1 MPTDVQRFLEEY
13 TDAYLS
19 FYPAFASSLGLHRY
33 DGQVGDLS
41 ASAVA
46 SRVRALEEYARRL
59 AALERARLAPQEE
72 LDLALVERSIR
83 WELYEWTELRDHER
97 SPLFYSS
104 LLDVS
109 NYIKRN
115 YAPLGERVVALTAH
129 LEGVPQVLRQARAN
143 LSAGRIPRPHLETAL
158 EVYRGYVS
166 FYEEVL
172 PAALA
177 DLGDRALYEAF
188 LRAREAAVAAGQ
200 RFLQWLQE
208 DAAPQATADF
218 ALGERLFRRMLE
230 CGELVDLPLEVL
242 LRVGEEELRQNTE
255 TLHRLAREIDPTASA
270 AEVVRRISREHPTE
284 QTLLQETR
292 RILEDL
298 RAFIVARDLVAV
310 PTEVRPLVEETPPFA
325 RWAFAMMDT
334 AGPFEEAAS
343 ESFYYVTPP
352 EPTWPPEQKEAWLS
366 KFDYYTLK
374 NTSIHEAYP
383 GHYVHFLHLKRAHS
397 RPARVF
403 TTYAFVE
410 GWAHY
415 AEEMMA
421 EEGVDPDPRFR
432 LAQTLDALTRTVRYL
447 VAVRMHAG
455 GMDLDQAGR
464 MFQKRAFMEELP
476 ARREAVRGAFDPGY
490 LNYLL
495 GKLML
500 RRLRADY
507 RAEQGAA
514 FSLRRFHDAL
524 LALGAPPVPL
534 ARRALLVRPDG
545 ALL

>member
-1 MPTDVQRFLEEY
+1 MLTDVQRFLEEY

-19 FYPAFASSLGLHRY
+19 FHPAFASSLGLHQY

-41 ASAVA
+41 ASAIA
-46 SRVRALEEYARRL
+46 ARVRALVEYAHRL
-59 AALERARLAPQEE
+59 AVLDRARLSPQEE

-109 NYIKRN
+109 NYIKRS
-115 YAPLGERVVALTAH
+115 YAPLGERVRALTAH
-129 LEGVPQVLRQARAN
+129 LNAVPDVLRQAQVN
-143 LSAGRIPRPHLETAL
+143 LSAGRIPRPHVETAL
-158 EVYRGYVS
+158 DVYAGHLS
-166 FYEEVL
+166 FYEEAL
-172 PAALA
+172 PAALT
-177 DLGDRALYEAF
+177 DLGERALYAAF
-188 LRAREAAVAAGQ
+188 LRAREAAADAVRA
-200 RFLQWLQE
+200 FLRWLRE
-208 DAAPQATADF
+208 EAAPQASAEF

-242 LRVGEEELRQNTE
+242 LRAGEEELRRNAE
-255 TLHRLAREIDPTASA
+255 VLHRVVREVDPGGSP
-270 AEVVRRISREHPTE
+270 AEVVRRVSREHPTE
-284 QTLLQETR
+284 QTLLEETR
-292 RILEDL
+292 RMLEDL
-298 RAFIVARDLVAV
+298 RAFIVARGLVTI

-334 AGPFEEAAS
+334 AGPFEEVAS

-352 EPTWPPEQKEAWLS
+352 EPTWPPEQKEAWLT

-383 GHYVHFLHLKRAHS
+383 GHYVHFLHLRRAPS

-421 EEGVDPDPRFR
+421 EEGVDPDPKFR

-447 VAVRMHAG
+447 TAIRMHAG
-455 GMDLDQAGR
+455 EIDLEQATR
-464 MFQKRAFMEELP
+464 MFQEQAFMEELP

-500 RRLRADY
+500 RRLRADCQ
-507 RAEQGAA
+507 AEQGAT

-534 ARRALLVRPDG
+534 ARRALLARPGG